1 MKYQKIE
8 TCDVANGIGLGIVFW
23 CQGCDVHCPGCHN
36 PSTWNYD
43 DGYVFTDKAKN
54 QIYSELQN
62 PWITRIT
69 FSGGHPLDPANK
81 PEVIELI
88 RDIRTRFPTKSI
100 WLYTGYVWESFK
112 SEEWVKDVDV
122 IVDGPFILAQ
132 RDITLPYRGSK
143 NQRIIDVKKSLQTN
157 QIVLLDVK

>member
-8 TCDVANGIGLGIVFW
+8 TCDVANGIGLGVVFW
-23 CQGCDVHCPGCHN
+23 CQGCDVRCPGCHN
-36 PSTWNYD
+36 PTTWNYD
-43 DGYVFTDKAKN
+43 DGYVFTDKARKIMYN
-54 QIYSELQN
+54 ELQN
-62 PWITRIT
+62 PWIT
-69 FSGGHPLDPANK
+69 LDPVNK

-88 RDIRTRFPTKSI
+88 HDIRTRFPTKSI

-112 SEEWVKDVDV
+112 NEEWVNDVDV

-143 NQRIIDVKKSLQTN
+143 NQRVIDVKESLHTN
-157 QIVLLDVK
+157 QVVLLDVK

>member
-1 MKYQKIE
+1 MNYLRIDR
-8 TCDVANGIGLGIVFW
+8 TSLVDGIGVRVVLWIS
-23 CQGCDVHCPGCHN
+23 GCNVNCPGC
-36 PSTWNYD
+36 
-43 DGYVFTDKAKN
+43 
-54 QIYSELQN
+54 QN
-62 PWITRIT
+62 PESWNPYAGHVFDAAAKEQLYFYLSLPFIDGIT
-69 FSGGHPLDPANK
+69 FSGGHPLDPVNK

>member
-1 MKYQKIE
+1 MKIDK
-8 TCDVANGIGLGIVFW
+8 TSLVDGIGVRSVLWIS
-23 CQGCDVHCPGCHN
+23 GCNVNCPGC
-36 PSTWNYD
+36 
-43 DGYVFTDKAKN
+43 
-54 QIYSELQN
+54 QN
-62 PWITRIT
+62 PESWDPCAGHVFDKTAKEQLYSYLNLPFVDGIT

-81 PEVIELI
+81 LGVIELI
-88 RDIRTRFPTKSI
+88 HDIRTRFPTKSI
-100 WLYTGYVWESFK
+100 WLYTGYIWESFK

>member
-1 MKYQKIE
+1 MNYLKIDK
-8 TCDVANGIGLGIVFW
+8 TSLVDGIGVRSVLWIS
-23 CQGCDVHCPGCHN
+23 GCNVNCSGC
-36 PSTWNYD
+36 
-43 DGYVFTDKAKN
+43 
-54 QIYSELQN
+54 QN
-62 PWITRIT
+62 PESWDPCAGHVFDNAAKEQLYHYLNLPFIDGIT

-143 NQRIIDVKKSLQTN
+143 NQRIIDVNKSLQTN